1 MRYVARPASGSE
13 ENRWLRLEQLLPED
27 ESLSVAEAAK
37 AIDALFD
44 IEPCDQGLGGGGEAV
59 IRDADGLPANQ
70 PPEERLEEV
79 VRDVLGPD
87 LCNQAQHWIATVL
100 VLRSHQ
106 QPGYTLRS
114 EGAEVL
120 STELIEKEVTETLE
134 MNGATSKDLS
144 WPYVGG
150 LSTGLSSDITA
161 KVLGSTINLSGLVER
176 LNLRYRTRYEQLRIK
191 VPVEEKSRR
200 REDDTLQRPEL
211 PVAAVIAFWADL
223 AAACELS
230 PPPTD
235 ERSSQDELDRLCRG
249 PVSSWENITP
259 KECWQTLEHY
269 QMCNC
274 SKKRT
279 NVWREVV
286 PVACPDGADASSY
299 FVSNRSVFDGY
310 VYCEGEE
317 DEVNDPEFYK
327 EKCCVPPPRPL
338 PRCRKT
344 YSLWRGGAEIEGGPQ
359 RWLDIY
365 GPGTRL
371 IPVAPKAGICGE
383 LVTEWEVHAK
393 NCCDDV
399 EPLKPHPANP
409 SVISPG
415 GSVWLEVLHG
425 RPGPLTWRAS
435 GGLLFMNN
443 RPIIED
449 TGNRQQI
456 FAPRDICPN
465 SVVTAD
471 DTCQPLAMAL
481 HADTEPLRIPPAD
494 RIVAPNGTVFI
505 TADYGVGQLQWA
517 SDQLNLITSGG
528 ASAMFEAPAG
538 FCGTA
543 QVTVSDECGQ
553 IASCG
558 VRSTAGKWLYV
569 GLYSDIYCSLPFAG
583 VVAQP
588 GTYNTLITGDG
599 YRANIYTTHTY
610 PCDKA
615 PMCPGGTV
623 ISPDLMSPHDYCKA
637 NLGYGNEYWLRE
649 FRGGAY
655 CWNIPLSNP
664 TGGWCTGIVYQFA
677 QRLQRWVCV

>member
-1 MRYVARPASGSE
+1 MRYVARPASGNE

-37 AIDALFD
+37 AIDALFN

-87 LCNQAQHWIATVL
+87 LCNQTQHWVATVL

-150 LSTGLSSDITA
+150 LSAGLSSDITA
-161 KVLGSTINLSGLVER
+161 KVLGSTINLSGPVER
-176 LNLRYRTRYEQLRIK
+176 LNLRYRTRYEQLRIR
-191 VPVEEKSRR
+191 VPLEEKLKR
-200 REDDTLQRPEL
+200 REDETLQRPEL
-211 PVAAVIAFWADL
+211 PAAAVIAFWGDL
-223 AAACELS
+223 AAACELK

-286 PVACPDGADASSY
+286 PVTCPDGADASSY

-310 VYCEGEE
+310 VTCPDEE
-317 DEVNDPEFYK
+317 DEVNDPEYYE
-327 EKCCVPPPRPL
+327 EKCCIKPPKSL

-344 YSLWRGGAEIEGGPQ
+344 YAVWNGGAEIEGGPQ

-371 IPVAPKAGICGE
+371 IPVAPKDGICGE
-383 LVTEWEVHAK
+383 LVIEWAVNVK
-393 NCCDDV
+393 NCCDDLAPPEIEGENIV
-399 EPLKPHPANP
+399 VA
-409 SVISPG
+409 PG
-415 GSVWLEVLHG
+415 SQVLIRATNYTSRGKWYSDKLNVLEQSADSAIF
-425 RPGPLTWRAS
+425 RAPGDFC
-435 GGLLFMNN
+435 G
-443 RPIIED
+443 
-449 TGNRQQI
+449 
-456 FAPRDICPN
+456 
-465 SVVTAD
+465 
-471 DTCQPLAMAL
+471 MAL
-481 HADTEPLRIPPAD
+481 VQITDACGRIAT
-494 RIVAPNGTVFI
+494 RKI
-505 TADYGVGQLQWA
+505 
-517 SDQLNLITSGG
+517 
-528 ASAMFEAPAG
+528 
-538 FCGTA
+538 
-543 QVTVSDECGQ
+543 
-553 IASCG
+553 
-558 VRSTAGKWLYV
+558 RSTAGKWIPHPLADICDPALY
-569 GLYSDIYCSLPFAG
+569 GGAMPQGEAINIGIRDDIKVEFAAELCG
-583 VVAQP
+583 P
-588 GTYNTLITGDG
+588 EGTG
-599 YRANIYTTHTY
+599 YADYVCPRKPT
-610 PCDKA
+610 CFS
-615 PMCPGGTV
+615 PGGGGYHEFVCWQNIGRRDQGV
-623 ISPDLMSPHDYCKA
+623 IGYMDHLVNVTIQNWSAYGRVAWEAEPGCIVSKWYAEAQGWPNPQAAGWRTQTRAITIKA
-637 NLGYGNEYWLRE
+637 VMAW
-649 FRGGAY
+649 
-655 CWNIPLSNP
+655 
-664 TGGWCTGIVYQFA
+664 Q
-677 QRLQRWVCV
+677 WVCA